1 MPRHRKRL
9 EDHITDQAEMYLK
22 KGMTEEQA
30 LKKAIAEMG
39 DPVQVGVELD
49 RIHRPQMSWGLVLL
63 AGILGI
69 ISIVLQYGLK
79 SHGYEMGFP
88 QRQLLFTVVGFVL
101 MLGIYYL
108 DYSILGKYGKWMAGV
123 FLALMGLTIPCR
135 LYMGGA
141 GTYLRLGNM
150 AVSVPLLMY
159 LYVPLFGAV
168 LYSYRRKGYEAL
180 WKIAGWMILPVGLV
194 VQRRYRIFYNRKCHN
209 F

>member
-1 MPRHRKRL
+1 
-9 EDHITDQAEMYLK
+9 
-22 KGMTEEQA
+22 
-30 LKKAIAEMG
+30 MG

-141 GTYLRLGNM
+141 ERISG
-150 AVSVPLLMY
+150 SEIWQC
-159 LYVPLFGAV
+159 LYH
-168 LYSYRRKGYEAL
+168 
-180 WKIAGWMILPVGLV
+180 
-194 VQRRYRIFYNRKCHN
+194 C
-209 F
+209 

>member
-1 MPRHRKRL
+1 M
-9 EDHITDQAEMYLK
+9 D
-22 KGMTEEQA
+22 G
-30 LKKAIAEMG
+30 
-39 DPVQVGVELD
+39 
-49 RIHRPQMSWGLVLL
+49 RP
-63 AGILGI
+63 
-69 ISIVLQYGLK
+69 
-79 SHGYEMGFP
+79 
-88 QRQLLFTVVGFVL
+88 
-101 MLGIYYL
+101 
-108 DYSILGKYGKWMAGV
+108 

-194 VQRRYRIFYNRKCHN
+194 VQSASLIHAALLALALLMMVTIAIQRSWYDISKKEGPICFMGRRYRIFYNRKCHN